1 GGSVVVSWRGRVG
14 SRGGNPPV
22 CPLRAT
28 GARAGAERGSWGPA
42 SGGVGGPRG
51 RSPPDLVRRSAAR
64 SFSGRG
70 GTGCN
75 RFYTYGRVR
84 SSGPPRGAGGTPAPP
99 PTKVLSVWPIAS
111 AVSSRGLCRANS

>member
-51 RSPPDLVRRSAAR
+51 RSPPDLVRDERTDDASPSRHHRAVSLIAR
-64 SFSGRG
+64 RPRGR
-70 GTGCN
+70 CA
-75 RFYTYGRVR
+75 
-84 SSGPPRGAGGTPAPP
+84 PPRAAPEACRGRQDGAEIRSRPA
-99 PTKVLSVWPIAS
+99 LA
-111 AVSSRGLCRANS
+111 